1 LNALAAWALGAK
13 LLFSPVAARWFM
25 SAATVGFL
33 VYAVSV
39 TLGAEAF
46 GVAAVMAVM
55 ATIFLLSALVIVYW
69 HRRTP
74 RSLVAACGLALT
86 LLAILVQQLGIGLDP
101 RYFNH
106 NAVAHVV
113 QAFALALLF
122 MGGLWLL
129 ESLAVA

>member
-1 LNALAAWALGAK
+1 
-13 LLFSPVAARWFM
+13 
-25 SAATVGFL
+25 
-33 VYAVSV
+33 
-39 TLGAEAF
+39 
-46 GVAAVMAVM
+46 
-55 ATIFLLSALVIVYW
+55 VIVYW

-74 RSLVAACGLALT
+74 GSLVAACGLALT

-106 NAVAHVV
+106 NAVALVV

-122 MGGLWLL
+122 MGGLRLL